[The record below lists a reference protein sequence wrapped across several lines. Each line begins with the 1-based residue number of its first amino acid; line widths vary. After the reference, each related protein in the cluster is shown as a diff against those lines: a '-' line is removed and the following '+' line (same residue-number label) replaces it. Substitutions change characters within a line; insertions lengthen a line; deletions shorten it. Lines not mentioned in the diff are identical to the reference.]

1 MALPNGNAARIRK
14 ALAEFQQDSI
24 TPTAQMVAAKLNLPI
39 RNVSNA
45 LSQMHDVYRHRPN
58 HANVTVYSL
67 TQFQVQS
74 RKRKSSTLTP
84 PHYHNWQTPELT
96 QSRYDMREGGRLAMA
111 GPR

>member
-14 ALAEFQQDSI
+14 VLAEFQQDSI
-24 TPTAQMVAAKLNLPI
+24 TPTAQMVAEKLSLPI
-39 RNVSNA
+39 RNVRNA
-45 LSQMHDVYRHRPN
+45 LSQMYDVYRHRPN

-74 RKRKSSTLTP
+74 RKRKSSTVTP

-96 QSRYDMREGGRLAMA
+96 PARYDMREGGRLAMD

>member
-14 ALAEFQQDSI
+14 VLAEFQQDSI
-24 TPTAQMVAAKLNLPI
+24 TPTAQMVAEKLSLPI

-45 LSQMHDVYRHRPN
+45 LSQMYDVYRFRPN
-58 HANVTVYSL
+58 NKNVTVYSL

-74 RKRKSSTLTP
+74 RKRKSSTVTP

-96 QSRYDMREGGRLAMA
+96 IDSYNLYEGRNLAMLA
-111 GPR
+111 R

>member
-14 ALAEFQQDSI
+14 ILQECLQDSI
-24 TPTAQMVAAKLNLPI
+24 TPTAQEIADKLHLPT

-45 LSQMHDVYRHRPN
+45 LSQMPGVYRHRQN
-58 HANVTVYSL
+58 HANVTIYSL
-67 TQFQVQS
+67 APFHNAKP
-74 RKRKSSTLTP
+74 KRKSKDVTP

>member
-14 ALAEFQQDSI
+14 ALAEFQQAST

-96 QSRYDMREGGRLAMA
+96 KARYDMREGGRLAMA

>member
-14 ALAEFQQDSI
+14 ALAEFQQDST
-24 TPTAQMVAAKLNLPI
+24 TPTAQMVASKLGLPT

-74 RKRKSSTLTP
+74 RKRKSSTVTP

-96 QSRYDMREGGRLAMA
+96 VQHYDIYAGRNLAMLA
-111 GPR
+111 R

>member
-1 MALPNGNAARIRK
+1 MALPNGNAAKIRRI
-14 ALAEFQQDSI
+14 LNECLQDST
-24 TPTAQMVAAKLNLPI
+24 TPTAQEIAIKLGI
-39 RNVSNA
+39 QTRNVSNA

-96 QSRYDMREGGRLAMA
+96 IDSYNLYEGRNLAMLA
-111 GPR
+111 R

>member
-14 ALAEFQQDSI
+14 ILNECLQDST
-24 TPTAQMVAAKLNLPI
+24 TPTAQEIAEKLSLPT

-45 LSQMHDVYRHRPN
+45 LSQMHDIHRYRKN
-58 HANVTVYSL
+58 NANVTIYSL
-67 TQFQVQS
+67 TPFAVKS
-74 RKRKSSTLTP
+74 VKRKSASVTP

-96 QSRYDMREGGRLAMA
+96 PARYDMREGGRLAMD

>member
-1 MALPNGNAARIRK
+1 MALPNGNASRIRK
-14 ALAEFQQDSI
+14 ALQEFQQDTI
-24 TPTAQMVAAKLNLPI
+24 TPTAKQMADKLQLPV

-74 RKRKSSTLTP
+74 RKRKSSTVTP

-96 QSRYDMREGGRLAMA
+96 IDSYDIYAGRNLAMLA
-111 GPR
+111 R